1 MKQQLIETLETTIAA
16 WRKESSAYMKLAGIV
31 EGSKAYRATPDKL
44 GMAYSAATY
53 RLCAKELNDVLKE
66 FKNL

>member
-1 MKQQLIETLETTIAA
+1 MKQQLIEALETTIAG
-16 WRKESSAYMKLAGIV
+16 WRKESSAYMKLAGIS
-31 EGSKAYRATPDKL
+31 EGSRPADASPEQL

-53 RLCAKELNDVLKE
+53 RLCAKELSDVVKE

>member
-16 WRKESSAYMKLAGIV
+16 WRKESNAYMKLAGIR
-31 EGSKAYRATPDKL
+31 EGGRPAHASPEQL

-53 RLCAKELNDVLKE
+53 RLCAKELNDTLKE
-66 FKNL
+66 IKNL